1 MTKPYKLKAAASW
14 KKRQTDKG
22 LKQFNTWIPIEISS
36 DEIKKA
42 VYDYINKR

>member
-1 MTKPYKLKAAASW
+1 MTKPYKLKAAAYW
-14 KKRQTDKG
+14 KDRQAAKG

-42 VYDYINKR
+42 VHDYINKR